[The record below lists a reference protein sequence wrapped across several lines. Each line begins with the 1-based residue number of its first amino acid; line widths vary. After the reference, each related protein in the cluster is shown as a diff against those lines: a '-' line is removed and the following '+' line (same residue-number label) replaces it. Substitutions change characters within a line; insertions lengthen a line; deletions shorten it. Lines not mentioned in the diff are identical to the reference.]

1 VADDLYDEVTRRR
14 IDGAGAARRGVR
26 RGRASGPRRALSG
39 GALLTAVALGLQE
52 VLEPQKV
59 KVVIEEVRSDD
70 EPFLPPVSL
79 LLVPDAP
86 RLSRALVRPWL
97 L

>member
-1 VADDLYDEVTRRR
+1 MADDVYDELTRRR

-26 RGRASGPRRALSG
+26 RPVSRPRRAISG

-52 VLEPQKV
+52 ALEPEKV

-86 RLSRALVRPWL
+86 WQSRARVRPWL